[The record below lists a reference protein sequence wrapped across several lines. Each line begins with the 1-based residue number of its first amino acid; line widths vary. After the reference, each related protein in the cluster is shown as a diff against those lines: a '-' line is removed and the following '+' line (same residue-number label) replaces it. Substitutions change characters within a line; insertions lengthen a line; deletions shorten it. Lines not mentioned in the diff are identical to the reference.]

1 MKSLLEDL
9 WFSYQLEKMGDQSE
23 KRKALLCDL
32 IERQRELSAQMNDLQ
47 KKLFEEY
54 GELYGMLNCETEKD
68 SFVEGVRFA
77 ISFILE
83 AI

>member
-1 MKSLLEDL
+1 MKDLLEDL
-9 WFSYQLEKMGDQSE
+9 WFNYQLEEMGDESE

-32 IERQRELSAQMNDLQ
+32 IERQKELYAQMNDSQ
-47 KKLFEEY
+47 KTLFEEY
-54 GELYGMLNCETEKD
+54 SELYGMLNYETEKD

-83 AI
+83 AL